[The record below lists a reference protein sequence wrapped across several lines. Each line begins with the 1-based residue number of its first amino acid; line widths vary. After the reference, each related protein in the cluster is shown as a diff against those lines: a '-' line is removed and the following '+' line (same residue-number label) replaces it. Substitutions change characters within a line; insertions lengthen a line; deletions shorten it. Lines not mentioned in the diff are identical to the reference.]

1 MPGVFLELILNAT
14 DLSTAGIEGRDEID
28 DPLTEA
34 LIEGGLGEVS
44 GGGGGSGVVLLDIE
58 IADEV
63 KLDDALAVIRHV
75 LREIGVPA
83 SSIIR
88 RSQPQEITY
97 PVYEW
102 VA

>member
-1 MPGVFLELILNAT
+1 MAKSTGHVHSPSLMPGVFLELILNAT

-63 KLDDALAVIRHV
+63 KLDDALAVIRPCIA
-75 LREIGVPA
+75 RN
-83 SSIIR
+83 R
-88 RSQPQEITY
+88 RTR
-97 PVYEW
+97 
-102 VA
+102 